1 MKKITVSAVALVLL
15 LSACLA
21 KPAETPKPESAET
34 PTVISESSDISLED
48 KVGQLFMVRCDSKN
62 MEPIL
67 EKQPGGILMFSV
79 DFDDMSKD
87 EVKAK
92 IESYK
97 KALKIEP
104 YIAVDEEGGTVV
116 RVSNHKALAPDK
128 ATELF
133 DYFCD
138 KCSELVDVETGEFGA
153 FMKVSL
159 LNNGPVT
166 ILLEKEYE

>member
-1 MKKITVSAVALVLL
+1 MKRTMVSAVALVLL

-21 KPAETPKPESAET
+21 KPAETPKTDNTEK
-34 PTVISESSDISLED
+34 PTIRSELSDISLED
-48 KVGQLFMVRCDSKN
+48 KVGQLLLVRCDSKN

-92 IESYK
+92 IEGYK
-97 KALKIEP
+97 NAIKIEP

-116 RVSNHKALAPDK
+116 RVSNHKALAP
-128 ATELF
+128 
-133 DYFCD
+133 
-138 KCSELVDVETGEFGA
+138 
-153 FMKVSL
+153 
-159 LNNGPVT
+159 
-166 ILLEKEYE
+166 